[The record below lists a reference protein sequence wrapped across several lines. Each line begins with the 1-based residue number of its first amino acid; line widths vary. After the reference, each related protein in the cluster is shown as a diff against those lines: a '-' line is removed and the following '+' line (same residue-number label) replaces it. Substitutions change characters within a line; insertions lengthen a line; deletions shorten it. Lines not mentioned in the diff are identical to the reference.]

1 MSIKIHVSLYPIFIL
16 GVLLASCSKP
26 RPVSFAGY
34 RNIRFSNE
42 GFSTGVIQM
51 EVAFYNP
58 NPYPMKIKET
68 DLKVLVNRQ
77 PFGEITQDSL
87 SLMPAKDTFLMPVS
101 VKVNLIDLIQKAIN
115 LSGNDSVMVEANGS
129 CKIGKSGVFFKMPL
143 HYQSK
148 EVLKIF

>member
-1 MSIKIHVSLYPIFIL
+1 MKIKIHVSLYPVFIL

-26 RPVSFAGY
+26 RPISFTGY

-42 GFSTGVIQM
+42 GFSTGIIQM
-51 EVAFYNP
+51 DVAFYNP

-68 DLKVLVNRQ
+68 NLKVLINHQ
-77 PFGEITQDSL
+77 HFGEISQDSL
-87 SLMPAKDTFLMPVS
+87 SLMPAKDTFLMRVS

-115 LSGNDSVMVEANGS
+115 LSGNDSILLEANGS
-129 CKIGKSGVFFKMPL
+129 CKIGKRGVFIKMPL
-143 HYQSK
+143 HYKAK